1 MYNNIDKLI
10 RKEQKTMSDIL
21 SALALAV
28 SIFTAVFVILLYRSL
43 NRRSNAKLSDD
54 TVHDAVRRA
63 VEPLGSLLSSNQRDI
78 GDMQTQRFAAIDRAL
93 NDMRA
98 TVDRRLDRLR
108 TDNTSAIDRLRSE
121 NNELLEKMRRDYTE
135 TTERLRR
142 DNTSSLEKLR
152 TENNEQL
159 ALIRG
164 TVDEKLQETLEARI
178 TRSFKLVSER
188 LEQVYKGLGEMQTL
202 AQGVGDL
209 KKVLSNVKTRGI
221 LGEIQLGSIIEQI
234 MPPEQYS
241 TNVCT
246 VPGSRNAVEFAVKL
260 PDRSGAVTYLPIDSK
275 FPGDTYTALID
286 AYDSGSK
293 EAVDN
298 AAKALKVRMLS
309 EAKDIKD
316 KYVSP
321 PSTTDFAVMFLPFEG
336 LYSEA
341 VNRGMVEELQSKYKI
356 MLAGPSTMAAMLNS
370 IQMGFKTLAIEKRSA
385 EVWEILGAVKT
396 EFSKFEAV
404 LESAQKRINQANS
417 DLDKLI
423 GVRTRAIVR
432 KLGSVE
438 TLEAG
443 DGDMLGLS
451 DNFEE

>member
-1 MYNNIDKLI
+1 
-10 RKEQKTMSDIL
+10 MSDIL
-21 SALALAV
+21 SAAALAV
-28 SIFTAVFVILLYRSL
+28 SVITAVCVIVLIRTVTR
-43 NRRSNAKLSDD
+43 RRSDISDE
-54 TVHDAVRRA
+54 TVRSAVGRA
-63 VEPLGSLLSSNQRDI
+63 IEPLGALLSSNQRDI

-108 TDNTSAIDRLRSE
+108 TDNTSAIDRLRTE
-121 NNELLEKMRRDYTE
+121 NNTQLETMRRSYTE
-135 TTERLRR
+135 TMEQLRR
-142 DNTSSLEKLR
+142 DNTASLEKLR
-152 TENNEQL
+152 TETGEQL
-159 ALIRG
+159 SLIRG
-164 TVDEKLQETLEARI
+164 TVDEKLQETLDSRI
-178 TRSFKLVSER
+178 TKSFRLVSER

-234 MPPEQYS
+234 MSPEQYDE
-241 TNVCT
+241 NVCT

-260 PDRSGAVTYLPIDSK
+260 PDRSGSVTYLPIDSK
-275 FPGDTYTALID
+275 FPSDTYSALLD

-293 EAVDN
+293 EAADSC
-298 AAKALKVRMLS
+298 AKALRARMLS
-309 EAKDIKD
+309 EAKAIRE

-321 PSTTDFAVMFLPFEG
+321 PATTDFAVMFLPFEG
-336 LYSEA
+336 LYAEA
-341 VNRGMVEELQSKYKI
+341 VNRGMIEELQAKYKV

-370 IQMGFKTLAIEKRSA
+370 MQMGFKTLAIEKRSA

-432 KLGSVE
+432 RLGSVE
-438 TLEAG
+438 TLETDKTTAL
-443 DGDMLGLS
+443 DIPE
-451 DNFEE
+451 NEQ